1 MNADENRSGIEIHM
15 KRHIDC
21 GDALRIVPDFSRFAL
36 DLIGVYRRS
45 SAAQDL

>member
-1 MNADENRSGIEIHM
+1 MNADENRNGIEIPV
-15 KRHIDC
+15 KRHI
-21 GDALRIVPDFSRFAL
+21 GFGAALRIVPDFSRFAL